1 MLFKTTHFVLSLFF
15 IIYVLTPPLQAQLI
29 SSEIYETE
37 EDLQE
42 GLELGL
48 LTFDQYLELLD
59 MIQTKVLSTSGE
71 TDKLEF
77 VPDVSNAD
85 VWRFNE

>member
-1 MLFKTTHFVLSLFF
+1 MLFRIATVTISFLFLVCILILSS
-15 IIYVLTPPLQAQLI
+15 QAQLI

-48 LTFDQYLELLD
+48 LTYDQYLELLD
-59 MIQTKVLSTSGE
+59 MIQTKLAPTSEE

-77 VPDVSNAD
+77 IPDVSNAD
-85 VWRFNE
+85 I